1 MMRRKAV
8 TTTRTGTDKCRETS
22 TLCRVLKQD
31 VYILFMAPR
40 RRIPNL
46 GILIG
51 IFRMLCRERNIKKAN
66 TPMRYVNRILLI
78 IQFSE

>member
-8 TTTRTGTDKCRETS
+8 TTTRTATDKCRVTLS
-22 TLCRVLKQD
+22 LCRVLKQD
-31 VYILFMAPR
+31 VYFLFIASR

-66 TPMRYVNRILLI
+66 TPMR
-78 IQFSE
+78 

>member
-1 MMRRKAV
+1 MMRGKSM
-8 TTTRTGTDKCRETS
+8 TTTRTNTDT
-22 TLCRVLKQD
+22 CRVTLSLCSLFKQD

-66 TPMRYVNRILLI
+66 TPMR
-78 IQFSE
+78 

>member
-1 MMRRKAV
+1 
-8 TTTRTGTDKCRETS
+8 
-22 TLCRVLKQD
+22 
-31 VYILFMAPR
+31 MAPR

-66 TPMRYVNRILLI
+66 TPMR
-78 IQFSE
+78 